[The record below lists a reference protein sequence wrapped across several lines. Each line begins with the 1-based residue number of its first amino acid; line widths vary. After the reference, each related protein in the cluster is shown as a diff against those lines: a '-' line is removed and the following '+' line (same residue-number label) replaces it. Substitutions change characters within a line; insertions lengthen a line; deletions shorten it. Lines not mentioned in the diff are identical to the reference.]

1 MLWVKNIVLLVEA
14 NKKKREK
21 KIILKLNI
29 ARRHRKKI
37 DVKINLKISNSKELG
52 LTRFFYFT

>member
-1 MLWVKNIVLLVEA
+1 MKNIVLLVEA